1 MTHFIIAYH
10 ISLVN
15 VQTNYC
21 NNNLLILNVKQFNKI
36 VKLCYFYDL
45 KTLWD
50 GQGKIK
56 MYYGMAR
63 VKEQLLRKR
72 RIEDLG
78 NPFADD
84 SFDLYALDT
93 KLVTSKEAIQDLNQ
107 VLTTGNKQ
115 VQHCCKYCLL
125 NREVPIT
132 DTIPKNRY
140 LFLTQKKA
148 RTSSKV
154 KEKRKM
160 AKSDMALFFRLF
172 ISCQAQQ
179 GDLEQFFAY

>member
-36 VKLCYFYDL
+36 IKLYCFYDL
-45 KTLWD
+45 KSLWD

-56 MYYGMAR
+56 MYYRMSR
-63 VKEQLLRKR
+63 VKEQLSRKR

-115 VQHCCKYCLL
+115 VQHCCKQCFL

-140 LFLTQKKA
+140 LFFTQMKA

-154 KEKRKM
+154 KEKCKV
-160 AKSDMALFFRLF
+160 AKSDVALFFRLF
-172 ISCQAQQ
+172 ISCQVQQ